1 MPAKM
6 EYTGSDVAEAIKNA
20 CEKLNADQDQLDIEI
35 KSAGSAGVFGL
46 CRRKAKILVSLK
58 ETEQGMATTDAAP
71 EPEPAAPQQQAAKK
85 EKKGKPAQNR
95 APAPSR
101 REPAKPLS
109 AEAVEMIKKDLLRI
123 LELMD
128 APSTVEVD
136 QSDGKLKMLITGD
149 HLEQIIGPAG
159 QTLDSIQYLLRK
171 MAGKKMT
178 ERVQLSLNAG
188 DFRES
193 RIKELEETAARLAGE
208 VKENGRTKS
217 IPSLNPAE
225 RRIVHM
231 LLQTDTAIRSRSVGD
246 GLYKKVLIYLPGK
259 GRKRGGKN
267 NRKPAAKPPTTPEQ

>member
-1 MPAKM
+1 MSAKM

-20 CEKLNADQDQLDIEI
+20 CEKLNAAQDLLDIEI
-35 KSAGSAGVFGL
+35 KSAGSAGIFGL

-58 ETEQGMATTDAAP
+58 ETAQEMPTADGQ
-71 EPEPAAPQQQAAKK
+71 EPEPTAPQQQPAGKK
-85 EKKGKPAQNR
+85 EQPRQNGGES
-95 APAPSR
+95 PSR
-101 REPAKPLS
+101 REPPKPLS
-109 AEAVEMIKKDLLRI
+109 AEAVELIKNDLLRM

-128 APSTVEVD
+128 APSTVEVE
-136 QSDGKLKMLITGD
+136 QQDGKLKLQIAGD
-149 HLEQIIGPAG
+149 HLDQIIGPAG

-231 LLQTDTAIRSRSVGD
+231 ILQTDTAIRSRSVGD

-259 GRKRGGKN
+259 GRKRSGKN
-267 NRKPAAKPPTTPEQ
+267 NRKATAKPRATKEQ

>member
-20 CEKLNADQDQLDIEI
+20 CEKLNAEQDQLDIEI

-58 ETEQGMATTDAAP
+58 ETGQSEATDESPDTAAP
-71 EPEPAAPQQQAAKK
+71 KQQGAKK
-85 EKKGKPAQNR
+85 EQSRHGGGESS
-95 APAPSR
+95 SR

-109 AEAVEMIKKDLLRI
+109 AEAVELIKNDLLRI

-136 QSDGKLKMLITGD
+136 QQDGKLKMQIKGD
-149 HLEQIIGPAG
+149 HLDQIIGPAG

-193 RIKELEETAARLAGE
+193 RIKELEETAARLAVE

-231 LLQTDTAIRSRSVGD
+231 ILQTDTAIRSRSVGD

-259 GRKRGGKN
+259 GRKRSGKN
-267 NRKPAAKPPTTPEQ
+267 NRKPAKPRTTPEQ